1 VTSFDPF
8 EIVASA
14 LTARAFLEPLGPP
27 LRADMTFDQANDL
40 LVSAWD
46 ASGFAYEP
54 VDRVSLVY
62 RQTQL
67 AGWYSMDMY
76 DSDLDIIGEV
86 VHPIHPD
93 EIASA
98 DTPALKLVHILAERP
113 RSGIIVF
120 VLEEDAIIGT
130 VSPEM
135 FWGPVFRLCLFALTL
150 ELEGAALAAAMRH
163 PLASWN
169 ALSPGRRA
177 KAEEIRKRLCSA
189 EHRNRPL
196 MHERAPLGPLLATT
210 SFADKGTIVAKT
222 KLLEGWTRDGVKS
235 LFGRAERVRNSCA
248 HTRDTVDAPLGRDAK
263 GVAAFVDLCT
273 RAIAGLRT
281 TQRDGTEAG

>member
-1 VTSFDPF
+1 MSYSGGSPAMPNNRLEKDLRPARYAREAWLLSLCVSQTKFPRDHRNIAFDPF

-86 VHPIHPD
+86 VHPIHAD

-120 VLEEDAIIGT
+120 VLEEDAIVGT

-135 FWGPVFRLCLFALTL
+135 FWGHVFRLCLFALHSNSR
-150 ELEGAALAAAMRH
+150 ARH
-163 PLASWN
+163 LQLPCGIL
-169 ALSPGRRA
+169 
-177 KAEEIRKRLCSA
+177 
-189 EHRNRPL
+189 
-196 MHERAPLGPLLATT
+196 
-210 SFADKGTIVAKT
+210 
-222 KLLEGWTRDGVKS
+222 
-235 LFGRAERVRNSCA
+235 
-248 HTRDTVDAPLGRDAK
+248 
-263 GVAAFVDLCT
+263 
-273 RAIAGLRT
+273 
-281 TQRDGTEAG
+281 